1 MRYKIAPLTES
12 LIAHCT
18 RIGDLTTMY
27 TFMSYKTAQVTK
39 CLFTHTTSIRAVT
52 TMYALMCFQIAPMT
66 ESLITHCTEIGE
78 LTTMIALM
86 FCKTA
91 LVTEAHVTHFT
102 GIWMLT
108 PMYITGVP
116 AFSTVYMM
124 MFFHGIL
131 MFSLDWWKYYS
142 FWNFILY
149 IYGLINFNTD
159 FFSSINITFH
169 TCLNTGTSSTFPKT
183 HAVLFFSLYCMQ

>member
-91 LVTEAHVTHFT
+91 LVTDAHVTHFT

-124 MFFHGIL
+124 MFFPGIL
-131 MFSLDWWKYYS
+131 VKIQRLKISIICDRRNNYFYS
-142 FWNFILY
+142 KWIHITKNFGILR
-149 IYGLINFNTD
+149 T
-159 FFSSINITFH
+159 
-169 TCLNTGTSSTFPKT
+169 
-183 HAVLFFSLYCMQ
+183 VLFTRLS